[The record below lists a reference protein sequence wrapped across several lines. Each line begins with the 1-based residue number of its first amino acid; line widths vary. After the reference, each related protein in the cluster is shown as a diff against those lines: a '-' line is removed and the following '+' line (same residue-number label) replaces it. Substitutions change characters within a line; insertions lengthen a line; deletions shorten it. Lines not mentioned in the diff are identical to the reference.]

1 LSVAIRFRIPIHVI
15 PAPEAGTSVQRTA
28 EPVTC
33 GVPFPSG
40 AFSSGASCRLTDAAG
55 DDQPLQ
61 WEILSQWSDG
71 SAQWVLID
79 FAATLGAEPATW
91 ILSIHDGGQ
100 PTAGESRAR
109 IGADGTVTAAA
120 GTSQCVVPGRH
131 GLFTVRT
138 GDDTHETAI
147 VRVHDAAGRAQAVRF
162 TDPVV
167 ETAGH
172 LRSVVAVT
180 GEVDLGGRRLLVA
193 ARLHFFA
200 STPVVRIEITVH
212 NPARAQHPGNYWEL
226 GDPASVLFKALTV
239 TLPYQPGSAR
249 AVQVSEQ
256 AGESLRGSYSTI
268 QIHQESSGGPQWDSP
283 VHQNRDGR
291 VPLRFRGYTMR
302 SDLEEREGLRVEP
315 IVRVS
320 SGGESLS
327 VFLDGFWQE
336 FPSAL
341 TVSNDGTVTVSPFPA
356 DAVDVYELQGGER
369 KTRRFAVSLGDDTVS
384 EVPLQWL
391 RRPTMGRTDPQHYAE
406 SGVLPFFVVDGDP
419 RHDALLAEAIEGPR
433 SFSSKREAIDEYGW
447 RNFGDLYADHEA
459 AFQTGPALF
468 ASHYNNQYDA
478 IAGFALQF
486 MRTGNRRWWHLMED
500 LAKHVADIDVYH
512 TTEDKAAYSGGLF
525 WHSYHYVEAGRAT
538 HRSYP
543 RAQGV
548 AGGGPSAEHNYN
560 AGLALHYYL
569 TGWKAARDV
578 AVSLADWVVTMD
590 DGRRTPFRWLAGGAT
605 GLASASGSPL
615 YHGPGRGGGNSI
627 KALLTAFQLS
637 GHRRY
642 LDKAEELLRRCINP
656 DDNIE
661 SLNLLDAERRWYYT
675 VFLEAV
681 GLYLWQ
687 KAARGELDQTYDYAR
702 CSLLHYA
709 RWMCEHEYPYLDRP
723 EILEYPNETWS
734 AQDMRKSEVLAVA
747 SLCAQGPERDQMLD
761 TSRRFFEDV
770 LTRLPALP
778 THHYTRPM
786 ALLLTRGYALP
797 WVRQHRDAALPDAHS
812 AGGHE
817 RPVRFEPQKVRA
829 MRRAKVVAG
838 ALFVS
843 LAGLLIWLGWRLTA
857 SY

>member
-1 LSVAIRFRIPIHVI
+1 
-15 PAPEAGTSVQRTA
+15 VQRSA

-40 AFSSGASCRLTDAAG
+40 AFSQSASCRLADAAG
-55 DDQPLQ
+55 NDQPLQ
-61 WEILSQWSDG
+61 WEILSRWSDG

-79 FAATLGAEPATW
+79 FAATLGSEPATW
-91 ILSIHDGGQ
+91 SLSIHDTG
-100 PTAGESRAR
+100 PPASAESRA
-109 IGADGTVTAAA
+109 GSAADGTVTAAA
-120 GTSQCVVPGRH
+120 ETVQCAVPGRH
-131 GLFTVRT
+131 GLFSVRM
-138 GDDTHETAI
+138 GDHIHETAI
-147 VRVHDAAGRAQAVRF
+147 VHIHDAAGRAHAVRF
-162 TDPVV
+162 TGPAV
-167 ETAGH
+167 ETGGP
-172 LRSVVAVT
+172 LRSVVAVS
-180 GEVDLGGRRLLVA
+180 GEVDLSGRRLHVG

-226 GDPASVLFKALTV
+226 GDPSSILFKGVTV
-239 TLPYQPGSAR
+239 TLPFHPGKAA

-256 AGESLRGSYSTI
+256 AGESLRGSNSNI
-268 QIHQESSGGPQWDSP
+268 HIHQESSGGPQWDSP
-283 VHQNRDGR
+283 VHMNRAGR
-291 VPLRFRGYTMR
+291 VALRFRGYRLR
-302 SDLEEREGLRVEP
+302 SGLEEREGLRVEP

-327 VFLDGFWQE
+327 AFLDGFWQQ

-341 TVSNDGTVTVSPFPA
+341 AVTDEGTVTVSPFP
-356 DAVDVYELQGGER
+356 VETGDVYELQGGER
-369 KTRRFAVSLGDDTVS
+369 KTRRLAVSLGDDTVS

-391 RRPTMGRTDPQHYAE
+391 RRPVLARTDPQHYSE
-406 SGVLPFFVVDGDP
+406 SGVMPFFVIDGDP
-419 RHDALLAEAIEGPR
+419 RHDALLTEAIEGPR

-447 RNFGDLYADHEA
+447 RHFGDLYADHEA
-459 AFQTGPALF
+459 AFKTGPALF

-486 MRTGNRRWWHLMED
+486 MRTGDRRWWQLMED
-500 LAKHVADIDVYH
+500 LARHVADIDVYH
-512 TTEDKAAYSGGLF
+512 TTEDKPAYSGGLF

-543 RAQGV
+543 QAPGV
-548 AGGGPSAEHNYN
+548 SGGGPSAEHNYN
-560 AGLALHYYL
+560 AGLALYYYL
-569 TGWKAARDV
+569 TGWMAARDV
-578 AVSLADWVVTMD
+578 AVSLGDWVIAMD
-590 DGRRTPFRWLAGGAT
+590 DGHRTPFRWLAEGAT

-637 GHRRY
+637 GQRRH
-642 LDKAEELLRRCINP
+642 LDKAEELMRRCINP
-656 DDNIE
+656 GDNIE

-687 KAARGELDQTYDYAR
+687 KAARGELDHTYDYAR
-702 CSLLHYA
+702 RSLVHYA

-747 SLCAQGPERDQMLD
+747 ALCTQGAERDHMLS
-761 TSRRFFEDV
+761 TSQRFFEDV

-786 ALLLTRGYALP
+786 VLLLTRGYALP
-797 WVRQHRDAALPDAHS
+797 WVRQHGDAALPAPDS
-812 AGGHE
+812 TIGHE
-817 RPVRFEPQKVRA
+817 QPARFEPQKARA
-829 MRRAKVVAG
+829 MRRAKLVAG
-838 ALFVS
+838 ALFTS
-843 LAGLLIWLGWRLTA
+843 LAGLLIWFGWRLT
-857 SY
+857 SGG

>member
-15 PAPEAGTSVQRTA
+15 PATDAGTSGQRAA

-40 AFSSGASCRLTDAAG
+40 AFSPTASCRLADAAG
-55 DDQPLQ
+55 NDQPLQ
-61 WEILSQWSDG
+61 SEILSRWSDG

-91 ILSIHDGGQ
+91 ILSIHDTG
-100 PTAGESRAR
+100 PVTSAESRAR
-109 IGADGTVTAAA
+109 ISVDGTVTAAA
-120 GTSQCVVPGRH
+120 GAVQCAVPGRQ
-131 GLFTVRT
+131 GLFSVRT
-138 GDDTHETAI
+138 GDHTHETAI
-147 VRVHDAAGRAQAVRF
+147 VRIYDAAGRAQSVQF
-162 TDPVV
+162 TAPVI
-167 ETAGH
+167 ETAGRI
-172 LRSVVAVT
+172 RSVVAVT
-180 GEVDLGGRRLLVA
+180 GEVDLSGRRVLVG

-212 NPARAQHPGNYWEL
+212 NPSRAQHPGNFWEL
-226 GDPASVLFKALTV
+226 GDPSSILFKGLTV
-239 TLPYQPGSAR
+239 TLPFHPGGAP
-249 AVQVSEQ
+249 AVHVSEQ
-256 AGESLRGSYSTI
+256 AGESLRGSSSNAH
-268 QIHQESSGGPQWDSP
+268 IHQESSGGPHWDSP
-283 VHQNRDGR
+283 VHQNRDER

-302 SDLEEREGLRVEP
+302 LDLEEREGLRIEP
-315 IVRVS
+315 IVRLS

-327 VFLDGFWQE
+327 VFLDGFWQQ

-341 TVSNDGTVTVSPFPA
+341 AVTNDGTVTVSPFPL
-356 DAVDVYELQGGER
+356 DTGDLYELQGGER
-369 KTRRFAVSLGDDTVS
+369 KTRRLAVSLGDDTVS

-391 RRPTMGRTDPQHYAE
+391 RRPALARTDPQHYAE
-406 SGVLPFFVVDGDP
+406 SGVVPFFVIDSDA
-419 RHDALLAEAIEGPR
+419 RHDALLAEAIEGPQ
-433 SFSSKREAIDEYGW
+433 SFVSKREAIDEYGW

-459 AFQTGPALF
+459 AFQSGPALF

-486 MRTGNRRWWHLMED
+486 MRTGDRRWWQLMED
-500 LAKHVADIDVYH
+500 LARHVADIDVYH

-525 WHSYHYVEAGRAT
+525 WHSYHYVGAGRAT

-548 AGGGPSAEHNYN
+548 SGGGPSAEHNYN

-569 TGWKAARDV
+569 TGWTAARDV
-578 AVSLADWVVTMD
+578 AVSLGDWVIAMD
-590 DGRRTPFRWLAGGAT
+590 DPNRTPFRWLAGGAT

-642 LDKAEELLRRCINP
+642 VDKAEELMRRCINP
-656 DDNIE
+656 GDDIE

-702 CSLLHYA
+702 RSLLHYA

-747 SLCAQGPERDQMLD
+747 GLCAQGPDRDRML
-761 TSRRFFEDV
+761 TASQRFFDDV

-786 ALLLTRGYALP
+786 VLLLTRGYALP
-797 WVRQHRDAALPDAHS
+797 WVRQHTDAALPAAHS
-812 AGGHE
+812 AGAHE
-817 RPVRFEPQKVRA
+817 QPARFEPQKVRA
-829 MRRAKVVAG
+829 MRRAKLLAG
-838 ALFVS
+838 ALFSS
-843 LAGLLIWLGWRLTA
+843 LALLAWLTLR
-857 SY
+857 